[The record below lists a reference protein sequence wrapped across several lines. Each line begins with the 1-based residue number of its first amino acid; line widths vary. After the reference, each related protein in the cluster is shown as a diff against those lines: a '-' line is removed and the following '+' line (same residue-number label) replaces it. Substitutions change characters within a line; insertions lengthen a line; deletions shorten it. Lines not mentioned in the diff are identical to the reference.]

1 VTASQSTT
9 PDGLSSAEGAELVRR
24 VDQAIHGRRSV
35 RAYRPDAVPED
46 DLAAILD
53 AARWAP
59 SPHNSE
65 PWRFVVLRD
74 PEPKERL
81 ARDMGD
87 RWTADLARDGWT
99 PEAIAAELDKS
110 YGRITEAPVVVVV
123 CLTSEGLDTYPDPAR
138 QQAELMMAAHSVGSA
153 VQNMMLTAYA
163 RGLATGWMCAPLFC
177 PEVVVRALGVSEE
190 LSPQGLITMGYPDA
204 WPKLRK
210 RRAMNDLVI
219 DVRPE

>member
-1 VTASQSTT
+1 MTARQWPA
-9 PDGLSSAEGAELVRR
+9 PDGLSVYDAVELSQR

-35 RAYRPDAVPED
+35 RAYRPDPVPAD
-46 DLAAILD
+46 VLAAILD

-74 PEPKERL
+74 EEPKERL
-81 ARDMGD
+81 ARAMGE
-87 RWTADLARDGWT
+87 RWSADLARDGWT
-99 PEAIAAELDKS
+99 EQAIADELEKS
-110 YGRITEAPVVVVV
+110 FGRITEAPIVVVV
-123 CLTSEGLDTYPDPAR
+123 CLTSEGLDSYPDSTR

-163 RGLATGWMCAPLFC
+163 RGVATGWMCAPLFC
-177 PEVVVRALGVSEE
+177 PEVVVGALGVSEE
-190 LSPQGLITMGYPDA
+190 LSPQGLITMGYPVA

-210 RRAMNDLVI
+210 RRAMTDLVI
-219 DVRPE
+219 DVR